1 MLCFDRIDVSEG
13 IDGNKTNESKEYYI
27 CHYWCFF
34 KKGFKRQ
41 PHVCNG
47 CYHLLMMSMNLSYIA
62 VLSIKDANY
71 YGILSGINKSE
82 TIILMQNN
90 DLIEKG
96 RTL

>member
-1 MLCFDRIDVSEG
+1 MLCYDRIDLSEG
-13 IDGNKTNESKEYYI
+13 TDGNKTNESKEYYI
-27 CHYWCFF
+27 CHYWCFY

-62 VLSIKDANY
+62 ILSIKMNY
-71 YGILSGINKSE
+71 YVIISGINKSE

-90 DLIEKG
+90 DLTEKG

>member
-1 MLCFDRIDVSEG
+1 
-13 IDGNKTNESKEYYI
+13 
-27 CHYWCFF
+27 
-34 KKGFKRQ
+34 
-41 PHVCNG
+41 
-47 CYHLLMMSMNLSYIA
+47 MMSMNLSYIA